1 VWRRNPALD
10 GPPLLLLLLPCA
22 LERFELRDRAEELLA
37 APGAVAVEPAR
48 ISYGAL
54 DSLPPPLAHSVAR
67 RQAKRMRLPGAP
79 AAIALF
85 EAAQAPLAIAL
96 EQRHPGA
103 ELWELGPMTVPA
115 LGSAFALD
123 IGPAG
128 DLSGVWLRIES
139 LGIASGRLG
148 SERGL

>member
-1 VWRRNPALD
+1 MWRRNPVLD
-10 GPPLLLLLLPCA
+10 GPPLLLLLLPCT
-22 LERFELRDRAEELLA
+22 LERFEPRERADQLLA
-37 APGAVAVEPAR
+37 APGAVAIAPAR
-48 ISYGAL
+48 VSYGAL

-85 EAAQAPLAIAL
+85 EATQVPLALAL

-103 ELWELGPMTVPA
+103 ELWELGREPVPA
-115 LGSAFALD
+115 LDSAFVLD
-123 IGPAG
+123 IGAAS

-148 SERGL
+148 SQRGL

>member
-1 VWRRNPALD
+1 MAR
-10 GPPLLLLLLPCA
+10 LPRA
-22 LERFELRDRAEELLA
+22 LEQFELRERAEELLV

-48 ISYGAL
+48 VSYGAL

-85 EAAQAPLAIAL
+85 EATQVPLAIAL

-103 ELWELGPMTVPA
+103 ELWELGRDPVPA
-115 LGSAFALD
+115 LDSAFVLD
-123 IGPAG
+123 VGAAS
-128 DLSGVWLRIES
+128 DLRGVWLRVES